1 MKCPYCATDIADEAL
16 ACPHCTR
23 DLYLLKPLLARL
35 QGLEAELA
43 QARERLGALEA
54 PSGAASAAVS
64 AMPASEWPPADSG
77 PSDAASPDPVDPA
90 DPPDPALTW
99 PAWILLLP
107 PLLLLLAAHGLIVL
121 SLDLHTVWLRIAS
134 LLIPLPFGVLLVRGS
149 GLRMLP
155 RLLGAALVALL
166 AVTLM
171 SAAVAVVDG
180 TPVLPANAR
189 EWREF
194 FSYAA
199 SIWLAFGT
207 GMLVGR
213 LQSAVQERLSGLP
226 REVPPWLR
234 QLGLAVWG
242 VARDPGKAQKQL
254 DALRGLI
261 TAVMATATA
270 VASLASGLHGILN

>member
-54 PSGAASAAVS
+54 PSGAGTPLLAPGREGVFSTQPVAGAAL
-64 AMPASEWPPADSG
+64 PI
-77 PSDAASPDPVDPA
+77 PA
-90 DPPDPALTW
+90 DPDLTW

-107 PLLLLLAAHGLIVL
+107 PLLLLLAAHGLVVL

-134 LLIPLPFGVLLVRGS
+134 LLIPLPFGVLLVRGT
-149 GLRMLP
+149 GVRLLP
-155 RLLGAALVALL
+155 RLLGAAVVALL

-194 FSYAA
+194 LSYAA

-213 LQSAVQERLSGLP
+213 LQSALQDRLPGGP

>member
-43 QARERLGALEA
+43 QARERVGALEA
-54 PSGAASAAVS
+54 PSGAAVS
-64 AMPASEWPPADSG
+64 AMPASEWPPADPG
-77 PSDAASPDPVDPA
+77 PSDAASPDPA
-90 DPPDPALTW
+90 DPTLTW

-134 LLIPLPFGVLLVRGS
+134 LLIPLPFGVLLARGAGVR
-149 GLRMLP
+149 LLP
-155 RLLGAALVALL
+155 RLLGAAVVALL

-194 FSYAA
+194 LSYAA

-213 LQSAVQERLSGLP
+213 LQSALQDRLSGLP